1 MYASFLDWL
10 EGSNILMSTDAELW
24 LSRFAEE
31 AQSVGFEIDADLER
45 LNDVLQT
52 QKVEQLAQ
60 LRPEIVSRIQSQ
72 IRLRVL
78 DESEQIAAEVAQ
90 DEWIQEA
97 DKLVR
102 DQQSVRQILSI
113 D

>member
-1 MYASFLDWL
+1 M
-10 EGSNILMSTDAELW
+10 
-24 LSRFAEE
+24 
-31 AQSVGFEIDADLER
+31 
-45 LNDVLQT
+45 LQT

>member
-1 MYASFLDWL
+1 M
-10 EGSNILMSTDAELW
+10 
-24 LSRFAEE
+24 
-31 AQSVGFEIDADLER
+31 R